1 MAYLRLIGAFARASA
16 QDEMAYRANLGI
28 GIVRALVDMGTGVV
42 ALVVLFANVPAL
54 RGWDLSGTLALLG
67 VFTVVASLRRL
78 CIGPSLESLAGIN
91 GEIWSGRF
99 DYTLLRPVSTQFLAS
114 FRSWRPMAAF
124 DLLLGLA
131 VLAAAVARL
140 GHALT
145 LVNAL
150 AFVAALAV
158 GMTILYSLLLGL
170 TALVLW
176 SPGFLFTWVF
186 DALFQMARY
195 PVGIYPGWLRLLLTW
210 AVPVGFMVTVP
221 AQALTGR
228 LSIGMLGGGL
238 ALAAAFFAGSSALFR
253 FALRRYASA
262 SS

>member
-1 MAYLRLIGAFARASA
+1 
-16 QDEMAYRANLGI
+16 
-28 GIVRALVDMGTGVV
+28 
-42 ALVVLFANVPAL
+42 
-54 RGWDLSGTLALLG
+54 
-67 VFTVVASLRRL
+67 
-78 CIGPSLESLAGIN
+78 
-91 GEIWSGRF
+91 
-99 DYTLLRPVSTQFLAS
+99 
-114 FRSWRPMAAF
+114 
-124 DLLLGLA
+124 
-131 VLAAAVARL
+131 
-140 GHALT
+140 
-145 LVNAL
+145 
-150 AFVAALAV
+150 VAALAV

-186 DALFQMARY
+186 DALFQMARH

-228 LSIGMLGGGL
+228 LPIGMLGGGL
-238 ALAAAFFAGSSALFR
+238 ALAAAFLAGSSALFR